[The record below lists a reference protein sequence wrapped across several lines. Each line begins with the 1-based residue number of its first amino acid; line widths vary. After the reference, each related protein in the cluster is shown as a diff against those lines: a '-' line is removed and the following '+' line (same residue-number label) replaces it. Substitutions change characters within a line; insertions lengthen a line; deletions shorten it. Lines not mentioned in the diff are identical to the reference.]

1 MNMLQPLLTRL
12 DELEKSATKGEW
24 EFVEDYLIRKRGTKK
39 TSFVLKHPMGARV
52 FSDDQVVMNDEEVK
66 SGDAR
71 FITELRNAYP
81 LLRAEIERLQEV
93 ERKYKELVK

>member
-1 MNMLQPLLTRL
+1 MIQPLLTRL

-24 EFVEDYLIRKRGTKK
+24 EFVEDYLIRKRGTKR

-52 FSDDQVVMNDEEVK
+52 WADDQVVLNDEEVK
-66 SGDAR
+66 PGDAR

-81 LLRAEIERLQEV
+81 TLRAEIERLQEV
-93 ERKYKELVK
+93 ERKYKDMMK